1 MAFIQIPLDI
11 ITATNITNAE
21 KIVVA
26 ALLNFRWKDTNIT
39 YIGNYKLA
47 EFLHTSR
54 QAIIRALKN
63 LEEKQYIIINPR
75 KNGSQSNEILLTI
88 ERGIEFALEGMQ
100 KPLEGYQIDTPK
112 GTQNDT
118 PEGYQNDTP
127 EGYQN
132 DTPEGYQNDT
142 PETQIGTPGYQND
155 TPHKDIIF
163 KYPDL
168 NLKTREEGNQN
179 DTPRVHSNYI
189 APADVAAGLSKPSQ
203 QAGEGLAKEVCAE
216 AEQLDIDDLCL
227 WQGFVAAYPRRY
239 PWFQLVRVKN
249 QLLLRGIGKMGDSM
263 LTAAWDDVSGW
274 FALRGRH
281 VAKAETNKRFNGE
294 IIVGR

>member
-54 QAIIRALKN
+54 PAIMRALKN
-63 LEEKQYIIINPR
+63 LEEKQYVIINPR
-75 KNGSQSNEILLTI
+75 KNCSQSNEIVLTI
-88 ERGIEFALEGMQ
+88 ERGIEFALEGVQ
-100 KPLEGYQIDTPK
+100 KPLEG
-112 GTQNDT
+112 N
-118 PEGYQNDTP
+118 
-127 EGYQN
+127 
-132 DTPEGYQNDT
+132 QNDT
-142 PETQIGTPGYQND
+142 PETQIDSPGNQNG

-163 KYPDL
+163 KYLDL

-203 QAGEGLAKEVCAE
+203 QAGENSAGNVGADVWAAKDKRMRKLLTRIYPDFTTWYALFRTPAGTYQINPVSSLIERIMPDKARINSVPDGVEVCS
-216 AEQLDIDDLCL
+216 
-227 WQGFVAAYPRRY
+227 W
-239 PWFQLVRVKN
+239 
-249 QLLLRGIGKMGDSM
+249 
-263 LTAAWDDVSGW
+263 
-274 FALRGRH
+274 
-281 VAKAETNKRFNGE
+281 AETPRLGLIK
-294 IIVGR
+294 IM

>member
-54 QAIIRALKN
+54 PAIMRALKN
-63 LEEKQYIIINPR
+63 LEEKQYVIINPR
-75 KNGSQSNEILLTI
+75 KNCSQSNEIVLTI
-88 ERGIEFALEGMQ
+88 ERGIEFALEGVQ
-100 KPLEGYQIDTPK
+100 KPLEGNQTDSPK

-118 PEGYQNDTP
+118 PEGTQNDS
-127 EGYQN
+127 
-132 DTPEGYQNDT
+132 
-142 PETQIGTPGYQND
+142 PETQIDSPGNQNG

-179 DTPRVHSNYI
+179 DTPRAHSNYI
-189 APADVAAGLSKPSQ
+189 APADVASGLSKPSQ

>member
-54 QAIIRALKN
+54 PAIMRSLKK
-63 LEEKQYIIINPR
+63 LAEQQYIIINPR

-88 ERGIEFALEGMQ
+88 ERGIEFALEGAQ
-100 KPLEGYQIDTPK
+100 KPLKGNQIDSPK

-118 PEGYQNDTP
+118 PEGNQNDTP
-127 EGYQN
+127 EGN
-132 DTPEGYQNDT
+132 QNDT
-142 PETQIGTPGYQND
+142 PETQIDSPGNQND
-155 TPHKDIIF
+155 TPHKDNIF
-163 KYPDL
+163 KYPYL
-168 NLKTREEGNQN
+168 NLNTAQGTQI
-179 DTPRVHSNYI
+179 DTPRVHSNHI
-189 APADVAAGLSKPSQ
+189 APADVAAGRSVSNQ
-203 QAGEGLAKEVCAE
+203 RAGERLAKEVLASS
-216 AEQLDIDDLCL
+216 AQLDIDDLCL
-227 WQGFVAAYPRRY
+227 WQGFVEAYPRRY

-263 LTAAWDDVSGW
+263 LTAAWDDVAGW
-274 FALRGRH
+274 FALRGRN
-281 VAKAETNKRFNGE
+281 VAKAGQNQRFSGE
-294 IIVGR
+294 IVIRR

>member
-88 ERGIEFALEGMQ
+88 ERGIEFALEGVQ

-112 GTQNDT
+112 GNQNDT

-127 EGYQN
+127 
-132 DTPEGYQNDT
+132 
-142 PETQIGTPGYQND
+142 
-155 TPHKDIIF
+155 
-163 KYPDL
+163 
-168 NLKTREEGNQN
+168 RA
-179 DTPRVHSNYI
+179 HSNYI

-203 QAGEGLAKEVCAE
+203 QAGENSAGNVGADVWAAKDKRMRKLLMRIYPDFTTWYALFRTPAGTYQINPVSSLIERIMPDKARINSVPDGVEVCS
-216 AEQLDIDDLCL
+216 
-227 WQGFVAAYPRRY
+227 W
-239 PWFQLVRVKN
+239 
-249 QLLLRGIGKMGDSM
+249 
-263 LTAAWDDVSGW
+263 
-274 FALRGRH
+274 
-281 VAKAETNKRFNGE
+281 AETPRLGLIK
-294 IIVGR
+294 IM

>member
-88 ERGIEFALEGMQ
+88 ERGIEFALEGVQ

-112 GTQNDT
+112 GN
-118 PEGYQNDTP
+118 
-127 EGYQN
+127 QN

-179 DTPRVHSNYI
+179 DTPRAHSNYI
-189 APADVAAGLSKPSQ
+189 AQADVAAGLSKPSQ
-203 QAGEGLAKEVCAE
+203 QAGENSAGNVGADVWAAKDKRMRKLLMRIYPDFTTWYALFRTPAGTYQINPVSSLIERIMPDKARINSVPDGVEVCS
-216 AEQLDIDDLCL
+216 
-227 WQGFVAAYPRRY
+227 W
-239 PWFQLVRVKN
+239 
-249 QLLLRGIGKMGDSM
+249 
-263 LTAAWDDVSGW
+263 
-274 FALRGRH
+274 
-281 VAKAETNKRFNGE
+281 AETPRLGLIK
-294 IIVGR
+294 IM

>member
-54 QAIIRALKN
+54 PAIMRALKN
-63 LEEKQYIIINPR
+63 LEEKQYVIINPR
-75 KNGSQSNEILLTI
+75 KNCSQSNEIVLTI
-88 ERGIEFALEGMQ
+88 ERGIEFALEGVQ
-100 KPLEGYQIDTPK
+100 KPLEGNQTDSPK

-118 PEGYQNDTP
+118 PEGTQNDTP
-127 EGYQN
+127 EGN
-132 DTPEGYQNDT
+132 QNDT
-142 PETQIGTPGYQND
+142 PETQIDSPGNQNG

-179 DTPRVHSNYI
+179 DTPRAHSNYI

-203 QAGEGLAKEVCAE
+203 QAGENSAGNVGADVWAAE
-216 AEQLDIDDLCL
+216 DKRICRMIK
-227 WQGFVAAYPRRY
+227 RRY
-239 PWFQLVRVKN
+239 PRFTCWYALYRTDKGGYQINPVSDLIGRVIPSGD
-249 QLLLRGIGKMGDSM
+249 RIGMVPAG
-263 LTAAWDDVSGW
+263 VSVCNW
-274 FALRGRH
+274 
-281 VAKAETNKRFNGE
+281 AETPRLGLIK
-294 IIVGR
+294 IM

>member
-88 ERGIEFALEGMQ
+88 ERGIEFALEGVQ

-112 GTQNDT
+112 GN
-118 PEGYQNDTP
+118 
-127 EGYQN
+127 QN

-155 TPHKDIIF
+155 APHKDIIF

-179 DTPRVHSNYI
+179 DTPRAHSNYI
-189 APADVAAGLSKPSQ
+189 APADVASGLSKPSQ
-203 QAGEGLAKEVCAE
+203 QAGENSAGNVGADVWAAKDKRMRKLLTRIYPDFTTWYALFRTPAGTYQINPVSSLIERIMPDKARINSVPDGVEVCS
-216 AEQLDIDDLCL
+216 
-227 WQGFVAAYPRRY
+227 W
-239 PWFQLVRVKN
+239 
-249 QLLLRGIGKMGDSM
+249 
-263 LTAAWDDVSGW
+263 
-274 FALRGRH
+274 
-281 VAKAETNKRFNGE
+281 AETPRLGLIK
-294 IIVGR
+294 IM

>member
-54 QAIIRALKN
+54 PAIMRALKN
-63 LEEKQYIIINPR
+63 LEEKQYVIINPR
-75 KNGSQSNEILLTI
+75 KNCSQSNEIVL
-88 ERGIEFALEGMQ
+88 
-100 KPLEGYQIDTPK
+100 
-112 GTQNDT
+112 
-118 PEGYQNDTP
+118 
-127 EGYQN
+127 
-132 DTPEGYQNDT
+132 
-142 PETQIGTPGYQND
+142 ETQIDSPGNQNG

-179 DTPRVHSNYI
+179 DTPRAHSNYI

-203 QAGEGLAKEVCAE
+203 QAGENSAGNVGADVWAAKDKRMRKLLTRIYPDFTTWYALFRTPAGTYQINPVSSLIERIMPDKARINSVPDGVEVCS
-216 AEQLDIDDLCL
+216 
-227 WQGFVAAYPRRY
+227 W
-239 PWFQLVRVKN
+239 
-249 QLLLRGIGKMGDSM
+249 
-263 LTAAWDDVSGW
+263 
-274 FALRGRH
+274 
-281 VAKAETNKRFNGE
+281 AETPRLGLIK
-294 IIVGR
+294 IM

>member
-88 ERGIEFALEGMQ
+88 ERGIEFALEGVQ

-118 PEGYQNDTP
+118 PEGYQNDTL
-127 EGYQN
+127 
-132 DTPEGYQNDT
+132 
-142 PETQIGTPGYQND
+142 ETQIGTPGYQND

-179 DTPRVHSNYI
+179 DTPRAHSNYI
-189 APADVAAGLSKPSQ
+189 APADVASGLSKPSQ
-203 QAGEGLAKEVCAE
+203 QAGENSAGNVGADVWAAKDKRMRKLLTRIYPDFTTWYALFRTPAGTYQINPVSSLIERIMPDKARINSVPDGVEVCS
-216 AEQLDIDDLCL
+216 
-227 WQGFVAAYPRRY
+227 W
-239 PWFQLVRVKN
+239 
-249 QLLLRGIGKMGDSM
+249 
-263 LTAAWDDVSGW
+263 
-274 FALRGRH
+274 
-281 VAKAETNKRFNGE
+281 AETPRLGLIK
-294 IIVGR
+294 IM

>member
-1 MAFIQIPLDI
+1 MLSKGSLMMNNKKGLSLMAFIQIPLDI

-63 LEEKQYIIINPR
+63 LEEKQYVIINPR
-75 KNGSQSNEILLTI
+75 KNCSQSNEIVLTI
-88 ERGIEFALEGMQ
+88 ERGIEFALEGVQ

-112 GTQNDT
+112 GN
-118 PEGYQNDTP
+118 
-127 EGYQN
+127 QN

-179 DTPRVHSNYI
+179 DTPRAHSNYI

-203 QAGEGLAKEVCAE
+203 QAGENSAGNVGADVWAAKDKRMRKLLMRIYPDFTTWYALFRTPAGTYQINPVSSLIERIMPDKARINSVPDGVEVCS
-216 AEQLDIDDLCL
+216 
-227 WQGFVAAYPRRY
+227 W
-239 PWFQLVRVKN
+239 
-249 QLLLRGIGKMGDSM
+249 
-263 LTAAWDDVSGW
+263 
-274 FALRGRH
+274 
-281 VAKAETNKRFNGE
+281 AETPRLGLIK
-294 IIVGR
+294 IM

>member
-88 ERGIEFALEGMQ
+88 ERGIEFALEGVQ

-112 GTQNDT
+112 GNQNDT
-118 PEGYQNDTP
+118 PEGYP
-127 EGYQN
+127 
-132 DTPEGYQNDT
+132 NDT
-142 PETQIGTPGYQND
+142 PETQIDTPGNQNG

-179 DTPRVHSNYI
+179 DTPRVNSNYI

-203 QAGEGLAKEVCAE
+203 QAGENSAGNVGADVWAAKDKRMRKLLTRIYPDFTTWYALFRTPAGTYQINPVSSLIERIMPDKARINSVPDGVEVCS
-216 AEQLDIDDLCL
+216 
-227 WQGFVAAYPRRY
+227 W
-239 PWFQLVRVKN
+239 
-249 QLLLRGIGKMGDSM
+249 
-263 LTAAWDDVSGW
+263 
-274 FALRGRH
+274 
-281 VAKAETNKRFNGE
+281 AETPRLGLIK
-294 IIVGR
+294 IM

>member
-54 QAIIRALKN
+54 PAIMRALKN

-75 KNGSQSNEILLTI
+75 KNCSQSNEIMLTI
-88 ERGIEFALEGMQ
+88 ERGIEFALEGVQ
-100 KPLEGYQIDTPK
+100 KPLEGNQTDSPK

-118 PEGYQNDTP
+118 PEGTQNDSP
-127 EGYQN
+127 EGTQN
-132 DTPEGYQNDT
+132 DS
-142 PETQIGTPGYQND
+142 PETQIDSPGNQND
-155 TPHKDIIF
+155 SPHKDIIF
-163 KYPDL
+163 KYPYL

-179 DTPRVHSNYI
+179 DTPRVHSNNI
-189 APADVAAGLSKPSQ
+189 APDDVTSGRSMPSQ
-203 QAGEGLAKEVCAE
+203 QAGENSAGNVE
-216 AEQLDIDDLCL
+216 ADVWADKDKRMRKLLTRI
-227 WQGFVAAYPRRY
+227 YPDFTTWYALFRTPDGTYQINPVSSLIERIM
-239 PWFQLVRVKN
+239 PDKARINSVPDGVK
-249 QLLLRGIGKMGDSM
+249 ICS
-263 LTAAWDDVSGW
+263 W
-274 FALRGRH
+274 
-281 VAKAETNKRFNGE
+281 AETPRLGLIK
-294 IIVGR
+294 IM

>member
-54 QAIIRALKN
+54 PAIMRALKN
-63 LEEKQYIIINPR
+63 LEEKQYVIINPR
-75 KNGSQSNEILLTI
+75 KNCSQSNEIVLTI
-88 ERGIEFALEGMQ
+88 ERGIEFALEGVQ
-100 KPLEGYQIDTPK
+100 KPLEGNQTDSPK

-118 PEGYQNDTP
+118 PEGTQNDTP
-127 EGYQN
+127 EGTQN
-132 DTPEGYQNDT
+132 DS
-142 PETQIGTPGYQND
+142 PETQIDSPGNQNG

-168 NLKTREEGNQN
+168 NLKTREEGKQN
-179 DTPRVHSNYI
+179 DTPRAHSNYI
-189 APADVAAGLSKPSQ
+189 APADVASGLSKPSQ
-203 QAGEGLAKEVCAE
+203 QAGENSAGNVGADVWAAKDKRMRKLLTRIYPDFTTWYALFRTPAGTYQINPVSSLIERIMPDKARINSVPDGVEVCS
-216 AEQLDIDDLCL
+216 
-227 WQGFVAAYPRRY
+227 W
-239 PWFQLVRVKN
+239 
-249 QLLLRGIGKMGDSM
+249 
-263 LTAAWDDVSGW
+263 
-274 FALRGRH
+274 
-281 VAKAETNKRFNGE
+281 AETPRLGLIK
-294 IIVGR
+294 IM

>member
-54 QAIIRALKN
+54 PAIMRALKN
-63 LEEKQYIIINPR
+63 LEEKQYVIINPR
-75 KNGSQSNEILLTI
+75 KNCSQSNEIVLTI
-88 ERGIEFALEGMQ
+88 ERGIEFALEGVQ
-100 KPLEGYQIDTPK
+100 KPLEGNQTDSPK

-118 PEGYQNDTP
+118 PEGN
-127 EGYQN
+127 
-132 DTPEGYQNDT
+132 QNDT
-142 PETQIGTPGYQND
+142 PETQIDSP
-155 TPHKDIIF
+155 
-163 KYPDL
+163 
-168 NLKTREEGNQN
+168 GNQN

-203 QAGEGLAKEVCAE
+203 QAGENSAGNVGADVWAAKDKRMRKLLTRIYPDFTTWYALFRTPAGTYQINPVSSLIERIMPDKARINSVPDGVEVCS
-216 AEQLDIDDLCL
+216 
-227 WQGFVAAYPRRY
+227 W
-239 PWFQLVRVKN
+239 
-249 QLLLRGIGKMGDSM
+249 
-263 LTAAWDDVSGW
+263 
-274 FALRGRH
+274 
-281 VAKAETNKRFNGE
+281 AETPRLGLIK
-294 IIVGR
+294 IM

>member
-54 QAIIRALKN
+54 PAIMRALKN

-75 KNGSQSNEILLTI
+75 KNCSQSNEIVLTI
-88 ERGIEFALEGMQ
+88 ERGIEFALEGVQ
-100 KPLEGYQIDTPK
+100 KPLEGNQTDSPK

-118 PEGYQNDTP
+118 PEGN
-127 EGYQN
+127 
-132 DTPEGYQNDT
+132 QNDT
-142 PETQIGTPGYQND
+142 PETQIDSPGNQNG

-179 DTPRVHSNYI
+179 GTPRAHSNYI

-203 QAGEGLAKEVCAE
+203 QAGENSAGNVGADVWAAKDKRICR
-216 AEQLDIDDLCL
+216 LIK
-227 WQGFVAAYPRRY
+227 RRY
-239 PWFQLVRVKN
+239 PRFTYWYALYRTDKGGYQINPVSDLIGRVIPSDD
-249 QLLLRGIGKMGDSM
+249 RIGMVPDG
-263 LTAAWDDVSGW
+263 VSVCSW
-274 FALRGRH
+274 
-281 VAKAETNKRFNGE
+281 AETPRLGLIK
-294 IIVGR
+294 IM

>member
-88 ERGIEFALEGMQ
+88 ERGIEFALEGVQ

-118 PEGYQNDTP
+118 PEGYQNDTL
-127 EGYQN
+127 
-132 DTPEGYQNDT
+132 
-142 PETQIGTPGYQND
+142 ETQIGTPGY
-155 TPHKDIIF
+155 P
-163 KYPDL
+163 
-168 NLKTREEGNQN
+168 N
-179 DTPRVHSNYI
+179 DTPRAHSNYI

-203 QAGEGLAKEVCAE
+203 QAGENSAGNVGADVWAAKDKRMRKLLTRIYPDFTTWYALFRTPAGTYQINPVSSLIERIMPDKARINSVPDGVEVCS
-216 AEQLDIDDLCL
+216 
-227 WQGFVAAYPRRY
+227 W
-239 PWFQLVRVKN
+239 
-249 QLLLRGIGKMGDSM
+249 
-263 LTAAWDDVSGW
+263 
-274 FALRGRH
+274 
-281 VAKAETNKRFNGE
+281 AETPRLGLIK
-294 IIVGR
+294 IM